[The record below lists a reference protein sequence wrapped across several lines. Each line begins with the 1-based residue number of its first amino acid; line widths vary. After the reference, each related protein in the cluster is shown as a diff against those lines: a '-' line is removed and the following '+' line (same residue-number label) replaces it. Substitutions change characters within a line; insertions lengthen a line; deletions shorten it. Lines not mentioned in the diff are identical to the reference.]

1 MFKAILA
8 VTLLATSSLVFADGA
23 NGVWKTE
30 ANDAGGYLEV
40 TVGPCES
47 NAKLTCGV
55 ISKAFSKDGPDSA
68 YENLGKLIIHDMKPH
83 GENSYTGG
91 KIWDPEKDKTYKSK
105 MSVKGDDLDV
115 DGCISFVC
123 IGEDWKRVKK

>member
-1 MFKAILA
+1 MIKKNAPDVLTMHGPAIYRIRVQGKL
-8 VTLLATSSLVFADGA
+8 D
-23 NGVWKTE
+23 
-30 ANDAGGYLEV
+30 
-40 TVGPCES
+40 
-47 NAKLTCGV
+47 AKLTCGI

-83 GENSYTGG
+83 GKNSYTGG
-91 KIWDPEKDKTYKSK
+91 KIWDPDKDKTYKSK
-105 MSVKGDDLDV
+105 MTVKGDDLDV